1 MSKTLTVK
9 IDKLSLSKETAS
21 DFEIFEIDK
30 KTYKGLQDSL
40 DTKHN
45 LYVAAKEREYEA
57 VQQKNTAMEAL
68 KKVTTKCSELMI
80 KNQRGKIDNV
90 CLDKKRLDGDDLEK
104 HIKTKYESSESKKS
118 FDEEISKMLVM
129 IDDEI
134 YETKS
139 GGLLHRKVTK

>member
-1 MSKTLTVK
+1 MSKKNSVK
-9 IDKLSLSKETAS
+9 NEKNIES

-40 DTKHN
+40 DTKHS

-80 KNQRGKIDNV
+80 KNQRGKIDNID
-90 CLDKKRLDGDDLEK
+90 LDKKRLDGDELEK
-104 HIKTKYESSESKKS
+104 HIKTKYESSESKKC
-118 FDEEISKMLVM
+118 FDEEISKMLIM
-129 IDDEI
+129 INDEI
-134 YETKS
+134 YETKL
-139 GGLLHRKVTK
+139 GGSLHRKVTK